1 MKIVIFGATGIVGKA
16 VVNEALSK
24 GYDVSV
30 LTRDAKKVSIKHR
43 CLHVYEGN
51 VMDRNTVHNIL
62 NGKDA
67 VIHTLGIGGKGNG
80 KPTNCLHGKQCNHGR
95 NGKKR
100 ALSVW

>member
-51 VMDRNTVHNIL
+51 VSWTE
-62 NGKDA
+62 
-67 VIHTLGIGGKGNG
+67 TLYI
-80 KPTNCLHGKQCNHGR
+80 TF
-95 NGKKR
+95 
-100 ALSVW
+100 

>member
-43 CLHVYEGN
+43 CLHVG
-51 VMDRNTVHNIL
+51 VF
-62 NGKDA
+62 
-67 VIHTLGIGGKGNG
+67 
-80 KPTNCLHGKQCNHGR
+80 
-95 NGKKR
+95 
-100 ALSVW
+100 

>member
-1 MKIVIFGATGIVGKA
+1 MKIVIFGATGIAGKA

-62 NGKDA
+62 TA
-67 VIHTLGIGGKGNG
+67 RTLLFRHWELVEKETASPQI
-80 KPTNCLHGKQCNHGR
+80 
-95 NGKKR
+95 
-100 ALSVW
+100 LSPWQTM

>member
-51 VMDRNTVHNIL
+51 VMD
-62 NGKDA
+62 
-67 VIHTLGIGGKGNG
+67 
-80 KPTNCLHGKQCNHGR
+80 
-95 NGKKR
+95 
-100 ALSVW
+100 

>member
-62 NGKDA
+62 NSKDA
-67 VIHTLGIGGKGNG
+67 VIQTLGNWWKR
-80 KPTNCLHGKQCNHGR
+80 KRQAQKFCLHGKQCNHGR
-95 NGKKR
+95 NGKN
-100 ALSVW
+100 VH